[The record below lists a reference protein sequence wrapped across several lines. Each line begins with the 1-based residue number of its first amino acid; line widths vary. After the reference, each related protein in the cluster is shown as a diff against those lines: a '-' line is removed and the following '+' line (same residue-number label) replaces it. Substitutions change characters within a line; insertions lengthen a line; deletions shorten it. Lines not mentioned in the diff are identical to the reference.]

1 MKTKLTIVTTL
12 VVGLIVVAALAI
24 GDVTRLDSI
33 DLAQSPIA
41 TTYTIN
47 PTGQVQY
54 QEYKLDNPSRL
65 VIDLVGVKNA
75 IQDNSL
81 KADGAMVTAIRA
93 SQFQNEPDAV
103 TRVVFEL
110 AAGAHYKVTR
120 RDKSIDVSFSMAPA
134 VMGASMGGENPA
146 VANTPA
152 PAASKE
158 PAPAET
164 PVVDLSQSEPQVAAV
179 SKPMAPAEKPAMK
192 DTPVRKDVP
201 VAKDE
206 PVAAWPDARDRKS
219 VV

>member
-12 VVGLIVVAALAI
+12 VVGLIVMAALAI

-75 IQDNSL
+75 ITESSL
-81 KADGAMVTAIRA
+81 KADGAMVTAVRA

-110 AAGAHYKVTR
+110 AQGAHYKVER
-120 RDKSIDVSFSMAPA
+120 RGNSIDVSFSMAPA
-134 VMGASMGGENPA
+134 VMGASISPI
-146 VANTPA
+146 
-152 PAASKE
+152 S
-158 PAPAET
+158 
-164 PVVDLSQSEPQVAAV
+164 
-179 SKPMAPAEKPAMK
+179 
-192 DTPVRKDVP
+192 
-201 VAKDE
+201 
-206 PVAAWPDARDRKS
+206 AR
-219 VV
+219 